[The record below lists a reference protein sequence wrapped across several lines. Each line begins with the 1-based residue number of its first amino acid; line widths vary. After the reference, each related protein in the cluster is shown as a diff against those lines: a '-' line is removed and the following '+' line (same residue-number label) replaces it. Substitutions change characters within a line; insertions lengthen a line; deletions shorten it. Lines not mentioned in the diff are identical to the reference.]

1 MPGVAALAVSSS
13 STASPASN
21 SSNSI
26 SNSSSNSSHC
36 NTSNYS
42 SRGTAIGAGVGV
54 PLGVIAVASIAWAFW
69 ERRSRLKAVSQRS
82 EMEVQGLSGFGGH
95 FFTDSVAPAELA
107 HNPVS
112 ELCSQ
117 KGHDTRNYS

>member
-21 SSNSI
+21 NSI
-26 SNSSSNSSHC
+26 SNPSSNSSHC
-36 NTSNYS
+36 NTSDYS

-54 PLGVIAVASIAWAFW
+54 PLGIISIASIAWAFW
-69 ERRSRLKAVSQRS
+69 ERRSRLKAMSQRS

-95 FFTDSVAPAELA
+95 FTDSVAPAELA

-117 KGHDTRNYS
+117 KGHDTRTYS